1 MCIQTPVVHA
11 ITLAKG
17 DMKPTL
23 RWQKGG
29 NTQLL
34 LRSLLIVGLLNAR
47 YPLIPY
53 EMIAFSGKFFI
64 GGNRKGEGEK
74 EGKREKKEKKKG
86 KGKEKEKRKKR
97 GKKKRERG
105 KKREKRRKKEKR
117 EKIIGKKGK
126 KQIRKI
132 TERSKK
138 KERKN

>member
-1 MCIQTPVVHA
+1 MKSEVVYSNSRRPP

-53 EMIAFSGKFFI
+53 EMIAF
-64 GGNRKGEGEK
+64 RK
-74 EGKREKKEKKKG
+74 RLFLDLSSVT
-86 KGKEKEKRKKR
+86 RPWA
-97 GKKKRERG
+97 
-105 KKREKRRKKEKR
+105 
-117 EKIIGKKGK
+117 
-126 KQIRKI
+126 
-132 TERSKK
+132 
-138 KERKN
+138 

>member
-1 MCIQTPVVHA
+1 MCIQTPVVHS

-86 KGKEKEKRKKR
+86 KEK
-97 GKKKRERG
+97 KKKREKREEKKKGKEGKRG

-117 EKIIGKKGK
+117 EK
-126 KQIRKI
+126 
-132 TERSKK
+132 
-138 KERKN
+138 

>member
-86 KGKEKEKRKKR
+86 KGKKKKEKEKRKKR
-97 GKKKRERG
+97 GKKKG
-105 KKREKRRKKEKR
+105 KREKEGKRGRKGEKKRKEK
-117 EKIIGKKGK
+117 K
-126 KQIRKI
+126 
-132 TERSKK
+132 
-138 KERKN
+138 